1 MEKEAMSRNVE
12 NKSKKE
18 GNKTLADGETAET
31 RKPFGSFKDIFTQLY
46 KSPKS

>member
-18 GNKTLADGETAET
+18 GKTLAAGENTEA
-31 RKPFGSFKDIFTQLY
+31 RKLSGFFKDIFTQLY
-46 KSPKS
+46 QSPKS